1 MKIILV
7 RYLGAGRV
15 LGEQVPAVITNRTI
29 ARINAAHGQGIALW
43 RSILLDGAP
52 PHTAVAKMHSNLIS
66 MGLSF
71 SNERWMTPVL
81 HGHYSTWR
89 ANPPRPRS
97 RLEYGPHWRLKFDR
111 VKQFSQVY
119 YLTTQML
126 RERRPRS
133 LAYVWYGQPGQGVD
147 LFHQRLT
154 VELGEKLSDVSLYEV
169 QPEWPMAF
177 DNPMRACEAMLTQA
191 FDVNTLDDIPA
202 RIRTQSREVSG
213 RQTLV
218 HVRHRPVESP
228 KRFNPAMLKEYL
240 EWWDNCFAPL
250 LEGQVFAVLGV
261 SFIVGKP
268 IIFHK
273 VLTERARILK
283 VHFIRTVLQVLDEM
297 EQVSRKD
304 LLDFLHTHN
313 VLLPLSHRD
322 RVLDDILARTQ
333 GDYDMTLEA
342 LKDIAARA
350 WAHGDDRPGLQE
362 PAVDDEDY
370 N

>member
-1 MKIILV
+1 
-7 RYLGAGRV
+7 
-15 LGEQVPAVITNRTI
+15 
-29 ARINAAHGQGIALW
+29 
-43 RSILLDGAP
+43 
-52 PHTAVAKMHSNLIS
+52 MHSNLIA

-97 RLEYGPHWRLKFDR
+97 RLEYDPHWRLKFDR
-111 VKQFSQVY
+111 VKQFGQVY

-177 DNPMRACEAMLTQA
+177 DNPIRACEAMLTQV
-191 FDVNTLDDIPA
+191 FNVNTLDDIPA
-202 RIRTQSREVSG
+202 RIRTQSRGVSG

-218 HVRHRPVESP
+218 YVRHRPVASP
-228 KRFNPAMLKEYL
+228 KLFNPAMLKAYL
-240 EWWDNCFAPL
+240 EWWDICFAPL
-250 LEGQVFAVLGV
+250 LEGPVFAVLGV

-268 IIFHK
+268 LTFHK
-273 VLTERARILK
+273 VLTERARILEIP
-283 VHFIRTVLQVLDEM
+283 FNRTVLQVLDEM

-322 RVLDDILARTQ
+322 RVLDDILARTK
-333 GDYDMTLEA
+333 GDYDVTLEA

-350 WAHGDDRPGLQE
+350 WAHADDRPGLQA
-362 PAVDDEDY
+362 PALEDEDY